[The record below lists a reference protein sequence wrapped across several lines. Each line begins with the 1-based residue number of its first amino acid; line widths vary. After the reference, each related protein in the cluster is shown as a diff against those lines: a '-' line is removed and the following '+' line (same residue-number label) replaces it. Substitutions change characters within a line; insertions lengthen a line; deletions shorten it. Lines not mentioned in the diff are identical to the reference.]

1 MAFSKE
7 LYRNILSTEFFDRE
21 EVVQI
26 ARELIGKGL
35 YSTIG
40 GQLTGGRIVETEAY
54 RAPDDRACHAHGNRR
69 TARTETMFAAP
80 GTSYVYLCYGI
91 HKMLNVVTAPA
102 GTAHAILIR
111 AIEPTVGIET
121 MRARRN
127 FPKREADLTNGP
139 GKVGQALGLQ
149 LTHNALDLTRS
160 GSPVW
165 LAEEG
170 MEPAAEQIVSG
181 PRVGVAYAG
190 SCALRPW
197 RFRLAGNRFAGRQE
211 PEYGVGK

>member
-1 MAFSKE
+1 MSSSKN
-7 LYRNILSTEFFDRE
+7 LYQNMLPTPFFERE
-21 EVVQI
+21 DVVGI
-26 ARELIGKGL
+26 ARDLIGKFL

-54 RAPDDRACHAHGNRR
+54 RAPDDRACHAYGNRR

-91 HKMLNVVTAPA
+91 HKMLNVVTAPT

-111 AIEPTVGIET
+111 AIEPTLGLDI
-121 MRARRN
+121 MRKRRN
-127 FPKREADLTNGP
+127 HPKKEVDLTNGP
-139 GKVGQALGLQ
+139 GKVGQAIGLE
-149 LTHNALDLTRS
+149 LSHNAIDLTRV

-165 LAEEG
+165 LTEA
-170 MEPAAEQIVSG
+170 PKLPDEQIVSG
-181 PRVGVAYAG
+181 PRVGVAFAG

-197 RFRLAGNRFAGRQE
+197 RFRLRGNRFAGRQE
-211 PEYGVGK
+211 PVYGVE